1 MIETLPPAI
10 FLMGP
15 TATGKT
21 DLAIALREHLPV
33 ELISVDSALIYRG
46 MDIGSA
52 KPPADQLEAAPHRL
66 IDILDPSE
74 AYSAAE
80 FARDARQAMAEI
92 GAAGRIP
99 LLVGGTMLY
108 FKALLDGLG
117 NMPPAAPA
125 IRAEIEDEA
134 ARRGW
139 PFMHELLAAVDPETA
154 KLLHPNHSRRIQ
166 RALEVYRTT
175 GKTLSQFKRE
185 QASAGSE
192 IDPITR
198 QYQLIQIGLFPHC
211 RALLH
216 RRIAQRFEKMLA
228 QGFEEEVRELYRRG
242 DLHPDLPSMRAVGY
256 RQMWQYLSGEI
267 DYPTMVNMAQAATR
281 QLAKRQLTWLRSWP
295 ALDQVFID
303 SEAGEPEKMPSL
315 LSGCLK
321 ILEKRPIYKKQDR

>member
-1 MIETLPPAI
+1 MIEALPPAI

-21 DLAIALREHLPV
+21 DLAIALRERLPV

-52 KPPADQLEAAPHRL
+52 KPPADQLAAAPHRL
-66 IDILDPSE
+66 IDIRDPSE
-74 AYSAAE
+74 TYSAAE
-80 FARDARQAMAEI
+80 FVRDARQAMAEI
-92 GAAGRIP
+92 SAAGRIP

-117 NMPPAAPA
+117 NMPPASPS
-125 IRAEIEDEA
+125 IRAEIEREA

-139 PFMHELLAAVDPETA
+139 PFMHESLAAVDPETA
-154 KLLHPNHSRRIQ
+154 ALLHPNHSRRIQ
-166 RALEVYRTT
+166 RALEVYHTT

-185 QASAGSE
+185 QASTGSE
-192 IDPITR
+192 MGPITR
-198 QYQLIQIGLFPHC
+198 QYQLLQIGLFPHS

-216 RRIAQRFEKMLA
+216 QRIVRRLDKMLA
-228 QGFEEEVRELYRRG
+228 QGFEKEVRVLYRRG

-267 DYPTMVNMAQAATR
+267 DYPAMVKAAQAATR
-281 QLAKRQLTWLRSWP
+281 QLAKRQLTWLRTWP
-295 ALDQVFID
+295 ALEQVFID
-303 SEAGEPEKMPSL
+303 SEAGQPEKMPFL
-315 LSGCLK
+315 LSECLK
-321 ILEKRPIYKKQDR
+321 ILEKGPIYKKQGR

>member
-21 DLAIALREHLPV
+21 DLAIALREYLPV
-33 ELISVDSALIYRG
+33 ELISVDSALIYRH

-52 KPPADQLEAAPHRL
+52 KPSADLLASVPHRL
-66 IDILDPSE
+66 VDIRDP
-74 AYSAAE
+74 ADTYSAAE

-92 GAAGRIP
+92 SAAGRIP

-108 FKALLDGLG
+108 FKALLEGLG
-117 NMPPAAPA
+117 NMPPSPLH
-125 IRAEIEDEA
+125 IRLEIEHEA
-134 ARRGW
+134 DRRGW
-139 PFMHELLAAVDPETA
+139 PFMHQLLAAVDPETA
-154 KLLHPNHSRRIQ
+154 GQLHPNHSRRIQ
-166 RALEVYRTT
+166 RALEVYRAT

-185 QASAGSE
+185 QASTGGG

-198 QYQLIQIGLFPHC
+198 QFQLTQIGLLPHC

-216 RRIAQRFEKMLA
+216 QRIERRFEKMLA
-228 QGFEEEVRELYRRG
+228 QGFEEEVRALYCRG

-267 DYPTMVNMAQAATR
+267 NYSDMVKAAQAATR
-281 QLAKRQLTWLRSWP
+281 QLAKRQLTWLRTWP
-295 ALDQVFID
+295 SMKQLFID
-303 SEAGEPEKMPSL
+303 SETGEPENLPHL

-321 ILEKRPIYKKQDR
+321 ILEKSPIYKK

>member
-1 MIETLPPAI
+1 
-10 FLMGP
+10 
-15 TATGKT
+15 
-21 DLAIALREHLPV
+21 
-33 ELISVDSALIYRG
+33 

-52 KPPADQLEAAPHRL
+52 KPPADQLAAVPHHL
-66 IDILDPSE
+66 IDIRDPSE
-74 AYSAAE
+74 TYSAAE

-92 GAAGRIP
+92 SAAGRIP

-125 IRAEIEDEA
+125 FRAEIEDEA

-192 IDPITR
+192 IESIAR
-198 QYQLIQIGLFPHC
+198 QYQLIQIGLIPHC
-211 RALLH
+211 RTLLH
-216 RRIAQRFEKMLA
+216 QRIARRFENMLA
-228 QGFEEEVRELYRRG
+228 QGFEEEVRLLYQRG
-242 DLHPDLPSMRAVGY
+242 DLHSGLPSMRAVGY
-256 RQMWQYLSGEI
+256 RQMWQYLTGEI
-267 DYPTMVNMAQAATR
+267 DYPAMVKTAQAATR
-281 QLAKRQLTWLRSWP
+281 QLAKRQLTWLRGWP
-295 ALDQVFID
+295 ALEPVFID
-303 SEAGEPEKMPSL
+303 SEAGQPEKMSCL
-315 LSGCLK
+315 LSECLK
-321 ILEKRPIYKKQDR
+321 ILEKGPIYKKQGR